1 MPEVEILKPEE
12 AKEIREKA
20 FTRRVA
26 FITAVF
32 AVILSIASLGGNNA
46 TKDMLLAQQESS
58 NQWAFYQAKAMREHL
73 YRNDRTQ
80 LEMSVLMAGESL
92 KPEVIEKTSSELNR
106 MKNEEDRFREEKA
119 KIERKARQL
128 EEKRDI
134 SMAKD
139 PYFDYAEV
147 LLQISIVLASIAIIS
162 VSPVIFYMATLI
174 ACLGSLLCLNGF
186 LMLFRLPFLG

>member
-1 MPEVEILKPEE
+1 MPEVEILNPEE

-26 FITAVF
+26 FVTAVF

-80 LEMSVLMAGESL
+80 LEMNVLLAGESL
-92 KPEVIEKTSSELNR
+92 KPEVIEKTGYELNR
-106 MKNEEDRFREEKA
+106 MKNEEDRFRQEKSE
-119 KIERKARQL
+119 IEKKARQL

-162 VSPVIFYMATLI
+162 VSPVMFYMAMLI
-174 ACLGSLLCLNGF
+174 ASLGAVLCVNGF
-186 LMLFRLPFLG
+186 LMLFRLPFFG